1 MNLTKFGLKILKMGA
16 RLILSWSN
24 RPCSINPL
32 APRSSA
38 IEELIVTSV
47 ITKTKFRSACSDDL
61 RILQSLSF
69 QRCRAIKRESFK
81 TRSPSL
87 RFYNPQTTGISG
99 RVILRALPGS
109 RGTWEYCDP
118 AIERTEGPR
127 LEEPKEPTLQPVKS
141 LAESLVE
148 LALSDLTSL
157 HSLAAQYKADLA
169 HYHKARRAMDD
180 LPKNH
185 HGIYIQLNMDL
196 CSKMCTASLTKS

>member
-1 MNLTKFGLKILKMGA
+1 M
-16 RLILSWSN
+16 
-24 RPCSINPL
+24 
-32 APRSSA
+32 PRNQERKLQNKKPKSP
-38 IEELIVTSV
+38 
-47 ITKTKFRSACSDDL
+47 F
-61 RILQSLSF
+61 LQSADDWD
-69 QRCRAIKRESFK
+69 QWKK
-81 TRSPSL
+81 
-87 RFYNPQTTGISG
+87 
-99 RVILRALPGS
+99 
-109 RGTWEYCDP
+109 
-118 AIERTEGPR
+118 RTEGPR

-180 LPKNH
+180 LFKNH